1 MKIAVSATGKALD
14 SEVDPRFGRAP
25 YFVVVDSETNDFE
38 VHENTQNLNLP
49 QGAGIQ
55 AGKTIANS
63 GADVLLTGNCGPKA
77 FAVLE
82 QAGIAVVIGAK
93 GKVSEAVSA
102 YLKGDIGS
110 ASGPNVDGHWV

>member
-25 YFVVVDSETNDFE
+25 YFVVVDSNTNDFE

-82 QAGIAVVIGAK
+82 QAGISVVLGAK

-102 YLKGDIGS
+102 YLKGGVS
-110 ASGPNVDGHWV
+110 TASGPNVDGHWV